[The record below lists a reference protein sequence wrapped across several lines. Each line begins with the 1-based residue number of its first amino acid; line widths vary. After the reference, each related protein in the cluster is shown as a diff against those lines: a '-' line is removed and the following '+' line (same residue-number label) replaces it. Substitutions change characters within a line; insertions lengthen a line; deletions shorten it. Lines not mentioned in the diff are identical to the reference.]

1 MDMTSFISMKWTGEN
16 SVTVEVKE
24 APAPGM
30 PWTIQKSLSNS
41 KQMEASQ
48 EADLKLFYDAS
59 DYLTTFICTLFL
71 KDIRFTY
78 FKEYEFLLSLF

>member
-24 APAPGM
+24 APAPSM

-48 EADLKLFYDAS
+48 EADLKFFYDAS
-59 DYLTTFICTLFL
+59 DYYNHI
-71 KDIRFTY
+71 Y
-78 FKEYEFLLSLF
+78 FHTVFEIN